1 MHIWQTDAIEE
12 MDLLETEDTMLVLHE
27 SENEDAENDDQDPK
41 VEIKVGR

>member
-1 MHIWQTDAIEE
+1 MNIEE

-27 SENEDAENDDQDPK
+27 SESDENQHDAENDDQEAK